1 MASNP
6 PSACCA
12 NGFKHEGTPVGEL
25 KNIEGVNTYI
35 STPKNNKK
43 PDTAILYLTDIFGIF
58 PNNQLLSD
66 EFANNG
72 YLTVLPD
79 LFNGGQLG
87 VDDMSSGKVN
97 IMEWLKDYQP
107 AQVDPI
113 VAATIK
119 YMRETLGVKRIAAVG
134 YCFGAR
140 YVTRFLKDGQINV
153 GYHAHPTGTT
163 HEDLAAIQGP
173 LSISA
178 AEIDSAFPAK
188 LRHESEE
195 ILAKTGQEWQI
206 NLFSGVVHGFAV
218 RADLSD
224 SKQKWAKEQA
234 FCQAVTWFNRH
245 L

>member
-6 PSACCA
+6 PSSCCA
-12 NGFKHEGTPVGEL
+12 TGFKHEGTPVGEL
-25 KNIEGVNTYI
+25 KTIDGVNTYI
-35 STPKNNKK
+35 GTPKGNQKA
-43 PDTAILYLTDIFGIF
+43 DTAVLFLSDIFGLF
-58 PNNQLLSD
+58 NNNKLLVD

-79 LFNGGQLG
+79 LFRGGQLTT
-87 VDDMSSGKVN
+87 DDMESGK
-97 IMEWLKDYQP
+97 
-107 AQVDPI
+107 
-113 VAATIK
+113 TIK
-119 YMRETLGVKRIAAVG
+119 YMRETLGVKKIAAVG

-163 HEDLAAIQGP
+163 HEDLAAIEGP

-178 AEIDSAFPAK
+178 AEIDQAFSVQ
-188 LRHESEE
+188 LRHESE
-195 ILAKTGQEWQI
+195 ITLAKTGQAWQI
-206 NLFSGVVHGFAV
+206 NLFSGVKHGFAV

-224 SKQKWAKEQA
+224 PKQKWAKEQA
-234 FCQAVTWFNRH
+234 FCQAIAWFNYH